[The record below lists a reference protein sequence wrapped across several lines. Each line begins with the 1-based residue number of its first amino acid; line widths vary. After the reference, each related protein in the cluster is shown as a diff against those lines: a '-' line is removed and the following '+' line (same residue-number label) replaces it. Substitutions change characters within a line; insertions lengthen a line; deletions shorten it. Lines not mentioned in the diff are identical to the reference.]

1 MKLSARNQFP
11 GTVTNISEGA
21 VNGIVTIDVNGT
33 SISATISMNAIK
45 ELELAPGKKAFA
57 VVKATEVMVGK
68 GDHLALSARN
78 QFPGKV
84 IGVEKG
90 AVNSIVRMEAL
101 GGCVISATISN
112 NAVEE
117 LGLKEGED
125 ALAVIKA
132 TSVMV
137 GIEK

>member
-1 MKLSARNQFP
+1 MKLSARNQLA
-11 GTVTNISEGA
+11 GTVTKITEGA

-33 SISATISMNAIK
+33 PVSATISMNAIR
-45 ELELAPGKKAFA
+45 ELSLEPGKKAYA
-57 VVKATEVMVGK
+57 VIKATEVMVGL
-68 GDHLALSARN
+68 GEHLTLSARN

-84 IGVEKG
+84 VSVTKG
-90 AVNSIVRMEAL
+90 AVNSIVAIEAL
-101 GGCVISATISN
+101 GGNRLSATISN

-117 LGLKEGED
+117 LGLCEGKE

-137 GIEK
+137 GID